1 MRQEQWE
8 KEARCLKV
16 NVQCN
21 KTVGHVTVEK
31 SEAFEIW
38 ETTSYKS
45 YESLGH
51 EIVRNFIFILE

>member
-1 MRQEQWE
+1 MY
-8 KEARCLKV
+8 
-16 NVQCN
+16 NVT
-21 KTVGHVTVEK
+21 KHIGHVSGEK

-38 ETTSYKS
+38 ETTSNKS

>member
-31 SEAFEIW
+31 SEAFEI
-38 ETTSYKS
+38 
-45 YESLGH
+45 
-51 EIVRNFIFILE
+51 